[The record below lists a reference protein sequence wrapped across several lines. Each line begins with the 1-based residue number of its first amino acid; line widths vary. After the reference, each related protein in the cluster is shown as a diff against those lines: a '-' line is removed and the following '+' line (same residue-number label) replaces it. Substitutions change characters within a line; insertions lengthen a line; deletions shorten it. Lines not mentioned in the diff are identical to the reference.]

1 MKTVSSRYAA
11 HQGREDGYNR
21 ITVEA
26 DVQTWAQM
34 APTCSEICILAVV
47 PHCLPER
54 QVRSKGY
61 SQQGEPSLVRKL
73 HFGGAVNSMTA
84 LHPIAEAPDLD
95 TTFQEATQVNT
106 QEALWMPVGDG
117 ICMRY

>member
-1 MKTVSSRYAA
+1 MKTMSSRCAA
-11 HQGREDGYNR
+11 HQGREDGYSR

-54 QVRSKGY
+54 QGRSKGY

-73 HFGGAVNSMTA
+73 HSGGAVTPVTA
-84 LHPIAEAPDLD
+84 FHPISEAPDPD
-95 TTFQEATQVNT
+95 MTSQEATQVNT

-117 ICMRY
+117 TCMRY